1 MAAANKGECLP
12 GLAGFVASSSGPWWE
27 GTLLHVGPALAVSM
41 CVCLSECE
49 VLITLHQCLFWG
61 HPSQTRGPLLAPWCA
76 GLWRC
81 VPSWPHVPTSLF
93 HCGGWGAQGAL
104 GEH

>member
-49 VLITLHQCLFWG
+49 VY
-61 HPSQTRGPLLAPWCA
+61 
-76 GLWRC
+76 
-81 VPSWPHVPTSLF
+81 
-93 HCGGWGAQGAL
+93 
-104 GEH
+104 